1 MLDLLEA
8 PKTYSSIERR
18 RLQGAVRKKPNRTNP
33 DQPARALV
41 VEDTVDIRRL
51 MNLIL
56 EDAGVEVCSVGDG
69 NSAAD
74 LIAKWPA
81 PDLVILDRMLPYLS
95 GEELIRKIRSDDM
108 WREVPV
114 VVVSAKARG
123 DEITEMMMEGADGY
137 ITKPFNAKHFVEV
150 VNRFI

>member
-8 PKTYSSIERR
+8 PKTYSNIERR
-18 RLQGAVRKKPNRTNP
+18 RLQGAVRKKPNRINP

-69 NSAAD
+69 SSAAE
-74 LIAKWPA
+74 LITQWPA

-95 GEELIRKIRSDDM
+95 GDELIRKIRNDEM

-114 VVVSAKARG
+114 VVVSAKVRG
-123 DEITEMMMEGADGY
+123 DEISEMMMEGADGY

>member
-1 MLDLLEA
+1 MLGLLDA

-18 RLQGAVRKKPNRTNP
+18 RLQGAVRKKPKRSNP
-33 DQPARALV
+33 DRPARALV

-56 EDAGVEVCSVGDG
+56 EDAGLEVFSVGDG

-74 LIAKWPA
+74 LIMQWPA
-81 PDLVILDRMLPYLS
+81 PDLVILDRMLPYMS
-95 GEELIRKIRSDDM
+95 GEQLIKKIRSDEL
-108 WREVPV
+108 WSEVPV

-123 DEITEMMMEGADGY
+123 DEISEMMMDGADGY